1 MKGLINMYDDING
14 FYYTYNQK
22 ISLTPSECHIL
33 DVLIAKKFATDK
45 DIYFTPSHTRTLVCR
60 INKKLK
66 GELEIKRRC
75 QKGYYIEYIGRRN
88 TNEIERSRR
97 VYKRKLHRLPR
108 TMWRW
113 N

>member
-1 MKGLINMYDDING
+1 MYDDING

-108 TMWRW
+108 TM
-113 N
+113 

>member
-1 MKGLINMYDDING
+1 MYDDING

-33 DVLIAKKFATDK
+33 DILIAKRFATDK
-45 DIYFTPSHTRTLVCR
+45 DIYFTPPHIRTLVCR

-66 GELEIKRRC
+66 GELEIKRRNRI
-75 QKGYYIEYIGRRN
+75 GYYIEYIGRRN

-97 VYKRKLHRLPR
+97 IYKRKLSKLPK
-108 TMWRW
+108 TM
-113 N
+113 